1 MFCLTEFILYFI
13 NTWIGPRHIIQQE
26 NPIYD
31 QNGDNMG
38 GVADVWIRNQIHVGR
53 IKILLILKLYSGYE
67 YRPSRCVV
75 PHPIVEYGG

>member
-1 MFCLTEFILYFI
+1 MFCLTEFILCFI

-38 GVADVWIRNQIHVGR
+38 GGVRQM
-53 IKILLILKLYSGYE
+53 LGYE
-67 YRPSRCVV
+67 TKSMWGELKFC
-75 PHPIVEYGG
+75 